1 MKKNTLLIGALALFA
16 TGPVLA
22 QDLVIETMKGNE
34 NIELV
39 QDAIFDIVYGNVGQ
53 TSNMTIVGLGEVD
66 FGADGNAYK
75 ATGVEFAQGWGD

>member
-1 MKKNTLLIGALALFA
+1 MRKNTLLIGALALFA

-39 QDAIFDIVYGNVGQ
+39 QDLSLIHI
-53 TSNMTIVGLGEVD
+53 
-66 FGADGNAYK
+66 
-75 ATGVEFAQGWGD
+75 

>member
-1 MKKNTLLIGALALFA
+1 MRKNTLLIGALALFA

-39 QDAIFDIVYGNVGQ
+39 QDDGIPRLYPWRVER
-53 TSNMTIVGLGEVD
+53 GERV
-66 FGADGNAYK
+66 
-75 ATGVEFAQGWGD
+75 

>member
-1 MKKNTLLIGALALFA
+1 MRKNTLLIGALALFA

-39 QDAIFDIVYGNVGQ
+39 QDAIFDIVYGNVGPP
-53 TSNMTIVGLGEVD
+53 D
-66 FGADGNAYK
+66 
-75 ATGVEFAQGWGD
+75 